1 MLATP
6 TFHAF
11 KETLEN
17 NAERRRLYV
26 SRLQGAAVQG
36 MEDADCSG
44 RDRRRV
50 LEATRDRTQTTQ
62 HILNPQC

>member
-36 MEDADCSG
+36 EDGG
-44 RDRRRV
+44 RRLQWQSQAEGFRGY
-50 LEATRDRTQTTQ
+50 
-62 HILNPQC
+62 